1 MFVNRLAI
9 LTREIIRM
17 EEMEKGII
25 SIPTEITT
33 EIWACSL
40 VRWNPKEHF
49 SESIS
54 KIVVGG
60 SCTAIA
66 KKMKIHPSNL
76 RAPTSIS
83 RLKYNANQRR
93 VGSLNSSNT
102 DGFKASTNSQ
112 MQFSRQASNTKQRK

>member
-1 MFVNRLAI
+1 MFVNKLAI
-9 LTREIIRM
+9 LTCEIIRI
-17 EEMEKGII
+17 EEIEKGII

-66 KKMKIHPSNL
+66 KKMKIDPIIPAL
-76 RAPTSIS
+76 T
-83 RLKYNANQRR
+83 ANKWKSSGVKLDTTVTQ
-93 VGSLNSSNT
+93 SLN
-102 DGFKASTNSQ
+102 
-112 MQFSRQASNTKQRK
+112 